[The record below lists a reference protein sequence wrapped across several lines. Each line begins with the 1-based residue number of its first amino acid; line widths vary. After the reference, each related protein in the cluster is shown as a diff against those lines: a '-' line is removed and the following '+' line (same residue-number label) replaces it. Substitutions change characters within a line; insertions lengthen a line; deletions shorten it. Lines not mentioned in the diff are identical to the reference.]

1 MKVMF
6 ICGARL
12 TENGLRCASWIKSLI
27 CGLPDDINVTVAGEG
42 ADVNSIIKCMAG
54 DTEVSFFGFSVSGS
68 ERDFADIIKAVNPDA
83 TVIFGTEKTYT
94 LFALNACKLAGIKG
108 KTALFAQGIA
118 LACAKSYHEGVPHAI
133 VRRWTFRDF
142 ARRSNILT
150 EQKNMFIS
158 AAKEKQAIEK
168 TEHFIGRTTLD
179 NAVLRMYNPDAA
191 YYKCNDVM
199 RSVFYSGQWRYENC
213 EKHRIFISQFYYPL
227 KGFHYLLEAAAQLK
241 NKYPGL
247 KIAAAGYN
255 PVLKAVDENEIKDSS
270 YIRYI
275 KSLIKKYNLKDNIEL
290 LGELNEN
297 EMKREYLNA
306 NVFVLPSTIENSPNS
321 LGEAMLL
328 GVPCVASD
336 VGGVSDFAEHK
347 KEAYLYPSSAPYLLE
362 YYIDKVFSDG
372 ENAEKIGLKAKER
385 AEGDYNTETNINR
398 FTEILEGISNSYEK
412 S

>member
-68 ERDFADIIKAVNPDA
+68 ECDFADIIKAVNPDA

-179 NAVLRMYNPDAA
+179 NAVLRIYNPDAA

-199 RSVFYSGQWRYENC
+199 RSVFYRGQWRYENC

-255 PVLKAVDENEIKDSS
+255 PVLKAVDENEIKETIEDTLNGSLDSKFCKVHKH
-270 YIRYI
+270 IEEAKDHLCCDI
-275 KSLIKKYNLKDNIEL
+275 CCAKKDIKKHIDEKFDAANFEEEFSN
-290 LGELNEN
+290 LNEQA
-297 EMKREYLNA
+297 EAIIQKL
-306 NVFVLPSTIENSPNS
+306 NS
-321 LGEAMLL
+321 L
-328 GVPCVASD
+328 
-336 VGGVSDFAEHK
+336 
-347 KEAYLYPSSAPYLLE
+347 
-362 YYIDKVFSDG
+362 
-372 ENAEKIGLKAKER
+372 
-385 AEGDYNTETNINR
+385 T
-398 FTEILEGISNSYEK
+398 
-412 S
+412 